1 VDISILRVYNRLK
14 IGVYGGIVVEDYK
27 KGVRASWITIFL
39 NFFLATFKVMAGIIG
54 KSNAMLADG
63 VHTVSDV
70 LTTIVVLLG
79 LKVSSKEA
87 DEKHP
92 YGHEKYE
99 PVFAKVLSLILVIT
113 GILIGIE
120 GIKVLKS
127 GDIQT
132 PGRIALIAALIS
144 IVVKEAMYW
153 YTIKVAKEIKS
164 LSMEADAWHHRSD
177 ALSSIGTFAGILG
190 ARLGL
195 KILDP
200 ILAIVVS
207 LIIIKVGIDL
217 YIQSVKGLVDEA
229 ASDEII
235 GRIEKDTLSIDGVRG
250 IKNLKTRIFGS
261 RIYVDIDIYVDG
273 NISVIDGHN
282 IAEKVHDMIETDI
295 TDVKHCMVHV
305 EPYLEK
311 I

>member
-1 VDISILRVYNRLK
+1 MN
-14 IGVYGGIVVEDYK
+14 EYK
-27 KGVRASWITIFL
+27 KGVRVSWITILL
-39 NFFLATFKVMAGIIG
+39 NFILAIFKIIAGIIG

-87 DEKHP
+87 DENHP

-99 PVFAKVLSLILVIT
+99 PVFAKILSLILVIT

-127 GDIQT
+127 GNIKI
-132 PGRIALIAALIS
+132 PGRIALIAAFIS
-144 IVVKEAMYW
+144 IVVKEGMYK
-153 YTIKVAKEIKS
+153 YTVKVAKEIKS

-177 ALSSIGTFAGILG
+177 ALSSIGTFIGILG
-190 ARLGL
+190 ARLGF

-217 YIQSVKGLVDEA
+217 YFQSIKGLVDEA
-229 ASDEII
+229 ASDEVIEE
-235 GRIEKDTLSIDGVRG
+235 IEKISLSIDGVRG
-250 IKNLKTRIFGS
+250 IKSLKTRIFGS
-261 RIYVDIDIYVDG
+261 RIYVDIDIFVDG
-273 NISVIDGHN
+273 NISVIEGHN
-282 IAEKVHDMIETDI
+282 IAEKIHDKIEDEI

-305 EPYLEK
+305 EPYVAD